1 MGSKVIYLK
10 KGFHLIDIDFVQS
23 ALKRLKRADPSTKL
37 AACDID
43 DCSFPDD
50 SFGAYLS
57 HGVVE
62 YFFMTLKVKLKKHAG
77 V

>member
-23 ALKRLKRADPSTKL
+23 GLKRLKQADPSTKL

-62 YFFMTLKVKLKKHAG
+62 YFFHDPQDKIK
-77 V
+77 